1 MYIVTVDC
9 ARMVKVSTRIVEIL
23 KKLDPLQSSSTFLGV
38 SLGLMRFYCIHDIM
52 MIISISLFD
61 WFLITKL
68 THIERWSLM
77 EPG

>member
-9 ARMVKVSTRIVEIL
+9 ARMVKTSTRIVEIL
-23 KKLDPLQSSSTFLGV
+23 KKLDPLQSSSTYLGV
-38 SLGLMRFYCIHDIM
+38 LLGLMRFYCIHDIM

-68 THIERWSLM
+68 THIERWGLM